1 MIEKILRKQSY
12 PNWRSSPLDHS
23 WGKYSNP
30 SDRCDCVVTPSHLLA
45 FSSFTVFFPED
56 YADEV
61 WSWWC
66 CGSRAIRTQAVQLV
80 AMVERGY
87 LFMEEGQW
95 PTLLYKCS
103 EVCSITDK
111 SDGQFG
117 QSGLNERYPSFIFL
131 ISDTSVETKAGSK
144 LSAPAP
150 DATATTRDK
159 RSFFSRQSLPK
170 WWKSDEDLVSHNRCK
185 TPPPS
190 LLVLE

>member
-1 MIEKILRKQSY
+1 M
-12 PNWRSSPLDHS
+12 
-23 WGKYSNP
+23 
-30 SDRCDCVVTPSHLLA
+30 
-45 FSSFTVFFPED
+45 FFPED

-87 LFMEEGQW
+87 LFVEEGQW

-117 QSGLNERYPSFIFL
+117 PSGRNERYPSFIFL
-131 ISDTSVETKAGSK
+131 IIKRRGCAGIRSQSDTSVETKAGSK

-150 DATATTRDK
+150 DATTTTRDK
-159 RSFFSRQSLPK
+159 RSFFSRQSLPT
-170 WWKSDEDLVSHNRCK
+170 WWKSDVSHNRCK